1 MPLVHDFINLWFIL
15 TEIID
20 SGTCAV
26 CVCVLVLLMHSS
38 IFFYI
43 ASTID

>member
-26 CVCVLVLLMHSS
+26 CVCVGIVN
-38 IFFYI
+38 
-43 ASTID
+43 A